1 MFSSISS
8 FCLDTVIIKFNVT
21 FSPGFI
27 FIVLLKA
34 ILGDTVSPK
43 VLENGIESCITFG
56 TPTTFLFNFSPSI
69 SYSKSPMVS
78 FSVYK
83 FAPK

>member
-8 FCLDTVIIKFNVT
+8 FFLDTVIIRFKVI

-27 FIVLLKA
+27 FIVLLNA
-34 ILGDTVSPK
+34 ILGDTVNPS
-43 VLENGIESCITFG
+43 VLENGIESSITFG
-56 TPTTFLFNFSPSI
+56 TPTIFLPNFSPSI

-78 FSVYK
+78 FCVYK
-83 FAPK
+83 FTPK